1 MWQVS
6 TFCKGSKDN
15 VWKDVNYFF
24 GVLQARFQVIANP
37 SCQWNREVVVVILMA
52 CVTLHN
58 MIIVNEYGDNLELA
72 FDTIILY

>member
-1 MWQVS
+1 VA
-6 TFCKGSKDN
+6 TFCKGSKDSAWKN
-15 VWKDVNYFF
+15 VNRCF

-37 SCQWNREVVVVILMA
+37 SCQWNREVVVVVLMA